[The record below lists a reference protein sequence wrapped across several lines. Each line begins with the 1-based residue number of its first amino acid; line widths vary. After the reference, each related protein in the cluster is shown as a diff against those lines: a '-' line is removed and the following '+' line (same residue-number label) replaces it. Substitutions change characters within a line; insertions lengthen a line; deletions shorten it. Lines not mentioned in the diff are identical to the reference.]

1 MEEGDIIMKTIV
13 VACGG
18 GVATS
23 QTCAVKLADLLEKN
37 GISPSEFRIEAIN
50 INSMTQYEKVADI
63 YVSICG
69 EGEKEFD
76 LPTFNGGPFI
86 TGMGAE
92 EELQKILEEFRK

>member
-1 MEEGDIIMKTIV
+1 MKTIV

-76 LPTFNGGPFI
+76 LPTL
-86 TGMGAE
+86 TE
-92 EELQKILEEFRK
+92 SRLLQGWGQRKNYRRF

>member
-1 MEEGDIIMKTIV
+1 METLLIRSSMGRQIFEEGDIIMKTIV

-50 INSMTQYEKVADI
+50 INSMPQYEKVADI

-69 EGEKEFD
+69 EGE
-76 LPTFNGGPFI
+76 
-86 TGMGAE
+86 
-92 EELQKILEEFRK
+92 